1 MYWEFYWG
9 CPFSFSLEW
18 VTLYRESNLWIIA
31 LLPVAG
37 FVIGLS
43 YHLYGDSVVK
53 GNDLLLEEF
62 HSHKI
67 IPFKMAPLVLFGTI
81 LTHLFGGSA
90 GREGTAVQ
98 VGGAIAD
105 RIANF

>member
-1 MYWEFYWG
+1 M
-9 CPFSFSLEW
+9 
-18 VTLYRESNLWIIA
+18 VIA

-62 HSHKI
+62 HSPKKI

-81 LTHLFGGSA
+81 LTHLFGLCRTRGNSSS
-90 GREGTAVQ
+90 GRWC
-98 VGGAIAD
+98 
-105 RIANF
+105 NC